1 MTRPASLGQQDF
13 PVDQVVEDQSKM
25 DDMVV
30 VHPLRERFEN
40 GVECRAADAR
50 QRAKGLAFF
59 VGLCL
64 DERDHGAV
72 VGRAL
77 VEFDIFG
84 VTDQPSQRIG
94 DGIGVRE
101 GAAGRPPGDT
111 MEPHGTFLAF
121 FGHEVAEN
129 APWDCQHPMRL
140 LQIGGVC
147 RKPTG
152 GVVPARHTEWID
164 MAKKVSAKARAAA
177 RKQRDKWKMKRWYAI
192 RAPRHPWNFKRI
204 GETLGESDEHIV
216 GRVYEMTQ
224 QQFDGNFSKMHVVM
238 RFRVTECVGQDAL
251 TVFIGHH
258 HQTDHIR
265 RQIRRYRGKV
275 DDVVDVVTTDGYLVR
290 MKPLIITQ
298 QRVQTSVKK
307 DMRGRAREIIL
318 AFAAKNTYA
327 DVQMALLDGKLEES
341 IEKGVKSI
349 YPVRSVAIRKSQLL
363 QEGVV
368 PSFGPTLDE
377 IHAEEAR
384 VAAELK
390 ARKKAALE
398 EAMAEEEA
406 EAAAQDDEEADG
418 EAAAEEPEAE
428 APVEEVVSEEVSEEA
443 TEESAPEATDDVD
456 YASMTVA
463 ELKELLKAAG
473 KPVSGKKDDLI
484 ARLKE

>member
-1 MTRPASLGQQDF
+1 
-13 PVDQVVEDQSKM
+13 
-25 DDMVV
+25 
-30 VHPLRERFEN
+30 
-40 GVECRAADAR
+40 
-50 QRAKGLAFF
+50 
-59 VGLCL
+59 
-64 DERDHGAV
+64 
-72 VGRAL
+72 
-77 VEFDIFG
+77 
-84 VTDQPSQRIG
+84 
-94 DGIGVRE
+94 
-101 GAAGRPPGDT
+101 
-111 MEPHGTFLAF
+111 
-121 FGHEVAEN
+121 
-129 APWDCQHPMRL
+129 
-140 LQIGGVC
+140 
-147 RKPTG
+147 
-152 GVVPARHTEWID
+152 

-204 GETLGESDEHIV
+204 GETLGETDEHII

-265 RQIRRYRGKV
+265 RQIRRYRGKI

-307 DMRGRAREIIL
+307 DMRGRAREIIV

-390 ARKKAALE
+390 AKKKAALE
-398 EAMAEEEA
+398 AAMAEEAA
-406 EAAAQDDEEADG
+406 EAIEHGSEEDSADAPLDEDGPEPVDDVA
-418 EAAAEEPEAE
+418 PEAE
-428 APVEEVVSEEVSEEA
+428 PFTEEVDYSSKTVS
-443 TEESAPEATDDVD
+443 
-456 YASMTVA
+456 

-484 ARLKE
+484 ARLQE